1 MLGNNTKTRILETLW
16 SNNRFELN
24 AQIVNKMRLIH
35 INGMITPQLNDI
47 TKSNKQH
54 DKCI

>member
-1 MLGNNTKTRILETLW
+1 MLGNNTKTRIFETLW